1 MSIFTDE
8 KEQRPENRIRREK
21 MMKLFKAA
29 MLNPAE
35 NLQVSE
41 LAGLIKIENNGYFLG
56 FLITNPYVE
65 VDYARTLVE
74 GDYENQSA
82 RDRLFYTELLCQEG
96 KEGLNLESPIPVLVL
111 NKETVVECIV
121 IDYMTLSSEERDQM
135 VEGCKEAS
143 SVLKNMIV

>member
-21 MMKLFKAA
+21 MMKLFQAA

-35 NLQVSE
+35 NLRVSE
-41 LAGLIKIENNGYFLG
+41 LVGLIKIENNGYILG
-56 FLITNPYVE
+56 FLIANPYTE

-74 GDYENQSA
+74 GDYADQSA

-96 KEGLNLESPIPVLVL
+96 KEGLNPDCPIPVLVL

-121 IDYMTLSSEERDQM
+121 FDYMPLSSKERDKAIN
-135 VEGCKEAS
+135 GSKEAT